1 MRVTCEL
8 LYTSIVKGRNT
19 GFQKFTIDRNNG
31 LIVLQNKN
39 LYNVEMDYIV
49 DTNFRLAIGHYHMI
63 IADYTSVFCAGRIK
77 INDNGRITLF
87 NGISGHYRP
96 SIQNLCYVKEK
107 MLEIYNLRT
116 P

>member
-1 MRVTCEL
+1 MRIVCEL
-8 LYTSIVKGRNT
+8 LYNSVVIGRSKR
-19 GFQKFTIDRNNG
+19 FEKFTIDYLNG
-31 LIVLQNKN
+31 IIILQNKK

-49 DTNFRLAIGHYHMI
+49 DTNFRLAIGHYHMV
-63 IADYTSVFCAGRIK
+63 IADYKSVFCAGRIIIDDTGK
-77 INDNGRITLF
+77 ITLF

-96 SIQNLCYVKEK
+96 SIQNLCHVKEK